1 MSYSIS
7 PMGDSENWMQI
18 VRRMRENGVP
28 EGGYPDT
35 TAGIRKMD
43 AARELAAKQLKQ
55 ESNDRKLRRE
65 ARAKKKP
72 AK

>member
-1 MSYSIS
+1 MSYKIS

-43 AARELAAKQLKQ
+43 VARELAAKQLKQ
-55 ESNDRKLRRE
+55 EAKDRKLRSRNE
-65 ARAKKKP
+65 PRKAVSQ
-72 AK
+72 

>member
-1 MSYSIS
+1 MSCSIS

-35 TAGIRKMD
+35 TAGKRKMD
-43 AARELAAKQLKQ
+43 AARELASKQLKQ
-55 ESNDRKLRRE
+55 E
-65 ARAKKKP
+65 AKTGNCDGKP
-72 AK
+72 EPR

>member
-1 MSYSIS
+1 MSCSIS

-43 AARELAAKQLKQ
+43 AARELASKQLGQ
-55 ESNDRKLRRE
+55 ESAAINA
-65 ARAKKKP
+65 ARAKRRN
-72 AK
+72 